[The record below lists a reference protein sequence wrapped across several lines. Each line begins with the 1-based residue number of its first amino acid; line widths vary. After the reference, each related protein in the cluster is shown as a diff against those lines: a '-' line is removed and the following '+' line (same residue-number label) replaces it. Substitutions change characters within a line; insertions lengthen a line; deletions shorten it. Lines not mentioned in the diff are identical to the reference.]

1 MRDDNDS
8 IYEPRRRDLLAS
20 LVITGLTLAVIAL
33 AGYYTP
39 AALALV
45 IH

>member
-1 MRDDNDS
+1 MRDDNER

-20 LVITGLTLAVIAL
+20 LVVTGLTLAVIAL